1 MKHTVLTLAG
11 QVRQLEKE
19 VYRKNEAIE
28 EMQQEMDRL
37 KEVVDTFLLKNNSA
51 YKTKKALEGVDDF
64 LGNRFGRTRA
74 S

>member
-1 MKHTVLTLAG
+1 MKHTVLTLAA

>member
-1 MKHTVLTLAG
+1 MKHTVNTLAVE
-11 QVRQLEKE
+11 VRRLEKLLNQKDE
-19 VYRKNEAIE
+19 SKEQ
-28 EMQQEMDRL
+28 MQQEIDRM

-64 LGNRFGRTRA
+64 LGKRFGRQRA

>member
-1 MKHTVLTLAG
+1 MKHTIITLAAE
-11 QVRQLEKE
+11 VKRLEKLIDQKDE
-19 VYRKNEAIE
+19 SKE
-28 EMQQEMDRL
+28 EMRQEIDRL

-64 LGNRFGRTRA
+64 LGNRFGRQRA

>member
-1 MKHTVLTLAG
+1 MKHTLNTLAAL
-11 QVRQLEKE
+11 VASLEKE
-19 VYRKNEAIE
+19 VYRKNKAIE
-28 EMQQEMDRL
+28 EMQQDMDQM

-51 YKTKKALEGVDDF
+51 YKTKKALDGVDDF